1 MKGSA
6 RTAAIGIAVV
16 AIVVVAL
23 WVIAAGPG
31 SDRSVSN
38 LGPDRFDTLRPAK
51 VARDAAE
58 GPLFFP
64 DPLDEGRELY
74 VGHEGDDPD
83 TGFIAFGA
91 RNPSTDC
98 LVQYD
103 TDAGDL
109 FDLCDGSRH
118 PADGSTLY
126 RYPVEV
132 RDDRLIIDLN
142 FQERGDQ

>member
-1 MKGSA
+1 MRGSA
-6 RTAAIGIAVV
+6 RTVAIGV
-16 AIVVVAL
+16 IVVVAVLVAL
-23 WVIAAGPG
+23 WLIAAGPG

-74 VGHEGDDPD
+74 VGHEGDDPAE
-83 TGFIAFGA
+83 GFIAFGA

-98 LVQYD
+98 LVQFD
-103 TDAGDL
+103 REAGDL
-109 FDLCDGSRH
+109 VDVCDGSRH
-118 PADGSTLY
+118 PPDGSTLY

-142 FQERGDQ
+142 FEERGDQ